1 MSHAS
6 LTPSFGYL
14 GSFRLST
21 SPEDPQ
27 GEHSI
32 PAARSFRRPGLH
44 LELYAN
50 GEWTLFETEKSI
62 LALSGEAYWD
72 DERLTVERLAV
83 LLKGNSEIPANLDGS
98 FLLLIIDLAAGVC
111 AVCIDR
117 TASKKVFFRSVGAGW
132 IISNGLKIAAYPTSS
147 LDAGALAAY
156 LLNGIPLG
164 GQTLFRDVHVLPEG
178 TIARLT
184 SGDLDIKPYW
194 SYEIDESFEGRSE
207 RKLVAEFGE
216 LLFSGISARL
226 RQDPRA
232 MFLSLSGGYD
242 STCILASALRVLGPK
257 NIRAFSYETRDARTT
272 DADAKIAAEVCRHWK
287 VDHRTIQIPTRSLS
301 EIVESNARHAFATA
315 NPCLELAVWETLD
328 QSLGFT
334 SGTPRLFFGDNA
346 FGHDPN
352 WRLSTREDAMAWLP
366 MPMLDDFNQLR
377 PFLKDTEFEPT
388 KNSFAEV
395 LGKVLQRGATVYD
408 PMNVKDFFY
417 FDQRVPYALT
427 SWRERFCGLHGQP
440 VNPLLDARVLDFYR
454 HVPREYRRRR
464 KLYRMT
470 VEAMYPEFLQRKRA
484 TSQGSSLSIRS
495 LLQADA
501 AWVQERIQS
510 LHPELTEV
518 ASVESIG
525 VLLRSLTGP
534 APTAPKRWKALA
546 RRLFK
551 NTTLGEAT
559 RSYFPR
565 SRYIERELILLR
577 LLIADA
583 SLKMIA
589 GSFQQP

>member
-1 MSHAS
+1 M
-6 LTPSFGYL
+6 
-14 GSFRLST
+14 
-21 SPEDPQ
+21 
-27 GEHSI
+27 
-32 PAARSFRRPGLH
+32 
-44 LELYAN
+44 
-50 GEWTLFETEKSI
+50 
-62 LALSGEAYWD
+62 
-72 DERLTVERLAV
+72 
-83 LLKGNSEIPANLDGS
+83 
-98 FLLLIIDLAAGVC
+98 
-111 AVCIDR
+111 
-117 TASKKVFFRSVGAGW
+117 FFRSVGAGW

-417 FDQRVPYALT
+417 FDSACPLRTDVLAGTLLRTARTTGESTPGRARFGFLSARSSRISETTQTLSNDGRSDVSGVSSAET
-427 SWRERFCGLHGQP
+427 SYLSG
-440 VNPLLDARVLDFYR
+440 VL
-454 HVPREYRRRR
+454 
-464 KLYRMT
+464 
-470 VEAMYPEFLQRKRA
+470 A
-484 TSQGSSLSIRS
+484 
-495 LLQADA
+495 
-501 AWVQERIQS
+501 
-510 LHPELTEV
+510 LHPFF
-518 ASVESIG
+518 ASG
-525 VLLRSLTGP
+525 GCRMGP
-534 APTAPKRWKALA
+534 RADSVFAP
-546 RRLFK
+546 
-551 NTTLGEAT
+551 
-559 RSYFPR
+559 
-565 SRYIERELILLR
+565 
-577 LLIADA
+577 
-583 SLKMIA
+583 
-589 GSFQQP
+589 